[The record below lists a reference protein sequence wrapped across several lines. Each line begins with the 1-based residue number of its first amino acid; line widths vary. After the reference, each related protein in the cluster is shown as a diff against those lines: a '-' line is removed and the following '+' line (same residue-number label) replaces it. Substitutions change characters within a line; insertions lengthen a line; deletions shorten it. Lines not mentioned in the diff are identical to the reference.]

1 MGLKSKLPLFLKEIV
16 VASWEVPSENNCS
29 TRFSVRPPTLCDA
42 FLLFCTTSATAD
54 NWLATRGGRRC
65 LPPCYPAQAP
75 EVCTNCTNYRL
86 GLISRYFVPTP
97 MAKRGGRRCLPPCSH
112 AHAPEVCTNC
122 THYRLSSHTKLII
135 LDVMQ
140 LNSIQAHNT
149 RLRFDTRLAV
159 LRCNPR
165 PRF

>member
-1 MGLKSKLPLFLKEIV
+1 MRGGEQGAGPTVSNVRGLACSGTVEIYKIM
-16 VASWEVPSENNCS
+16 A
-29 TRFSVRPPTLCDA
+29 A
-42 FLLFCTTSATAD
+42 ATAD

-75 EVCTNCTNYRL
+75 EVCTNCTNYRV
-86 GLISRYFVPTP
+86 GLISRYFVSTP

-122 THYRLSSHTKLII
+122 PHYRLSSHTKLII